1 MDHNS
6 FPRPPPPPPL
16 PSHLMQAGMMP
27 QFHPSMAFPPPPMP
41 GHLLSGPPRPPITA
55 PPMTFPP
62 LPQQH
67 MFPIGPVQ
75 PVIFEGH
82 IVNNSPDVKEKENGG
97 EATLFQEIQFGSSFK
112 LEGIHIV
119 PNSFTPPGFAVV
131 GRTKPDLMTRPFALQ
146 LFGRNTA
153 NNEIVLLLSLT
164 VQGGVQWMALDPEL
178 AEISCDYLLFSGD
191 YLEITVLLHGI
202 PSNLDYDGNLL
213 PFNNLNNSKPLPP
226 YPYYFNELIIPAK
239 DLVEI
244 RKFLPN
250 FANDGEKS
258 SFDDEKLQYI
268 KETKS
273 KPLKELLN
281 LPLMKDI
288 DASFFLSR
296 KNRFHSKSLFSVN
309 MLAKLVEIVFSLNT
323 NSITELQAG
332 SNYEVLLNEINSLTE
347 VLTSIHEVE

>member
-16 PSHLMQAGMMP
+16 PPHLLQAGMMP
-27 QFHPSMAFPPPPMP
+27 QFHPSMAFPMP
-41 GHLLSGPPRPPITA
+41 GHHLSGPPRPPTTA
-55 PPMTFPP
+55 PPLPFPP
-62 LPQQH
+62 MPAQH
-67 MFPIGPVQ
+67 MFPIGPVH

-97 EATLFQEIQFGSSFK
+97 EATLFQEIQFGTSFK

-131 GRTKPDLMTRPFALQ
+131 GRTKPDLMTRPFSLQ
-146 LFGRNTA
+146 LFGRNIA
-153 NNEIVLLLSLT
+153 NNEIILLLSLT

-178 AEISCDYLLFSGD
+178 AEVSCDYLLLSGD

-213 PFNNLNNSKPLPP
+213 PFNNANNTKPLPP
-226 YPYYFNELIIPAK
+226 YRYYFNVLIIATT
-239 DLVEI
+239 DLAEI

-250 FANDGEKS
+250 FSKENENS
-258 SFDDEKLQYI
+258 SFDEEKQQYV
-268 KETKS
+268 KELKS

-288 DASFFLSR
+288 DVSFFLSR

-323 NSITELQAG
+323 NSVTDLLTAG
-332 SNYEVLLNEINSLTE
+332 NYDVLLNEINSLTT
-347 VLTSIHEVE
+347 VLTSIHQVDL